1 MWHYNLS
8 LVSLDDIPIASAS
21 QLTYRRGNWS
31 VAVGIRN
38 VGEQANKWKVQ
49 KTTKIR
55 AIIGILMKR
64 ELTKRINTDTNNA

>member
-8 LVSLDDIPIASAS
+8 LVSLDDIPIASAT

>member
-1 MWHYNLS
+1 MWHYKLS
-8 LVSLDDIPIASAS
+8 LVSLDDISIASAS
-21 QLTYRRGNWS
+21 QLTYGRGNWS